1 MSWWNSF
8 KMLRFGIETVND
20 SIKGQPVRMELDT
33 FSIGL
38 NDRKT
43 YYHDHTKFVKLQA
56 ENFVLNNVFNKIGSK
71 LSSAY
76 FTTES
81 GNGELLD
88 KINNPNESQSKE
100 EFLKEFNNFIL
111 AAGWT
116 VIWKKY
122 KSFGNF
128 KTMELINL
136 NPDKTEPGDNN
147 ITTEIDDEAVTL
159 QYSDVIMF
167 YDSVRKKNKKGYS
180 RATPLRT
187 QINNIRD
194 AQIAKGIQ
202 IENSGTTIV
211 SPKQVSTGSNID
223 EGLNSPVPQLGGS
236 LKTQK
241 EEMEDRFS
249 GRGLSNRIIVSS
261 KGLDA
266 KNLSSELNTVKFYEI
281 VETDILAVYDAY
293 SFPIELSPYGKNA
306 TFENKETAEVSLIE
320 NEVLPLAKNLI
331 NSLNA
336 EFPTKEPIL
345 VSYKHLNSMSI
356 IEERIQNTNAKTIEQ
371 YGILLEKGAITL
383 KQFQDILKSKN
394 ILS

>member
-71 LSSAY
+71 LSSAH

-81 GNGELLD
+81 GSGELLD
-88 KINNPNESQSKE
+88 KINNPNEAQSKE

-136 NPDKTEPGDNN
+136 NPDKTELGDKSL
-147 ITTEIDDEAVTL
+147 TTEVNDKEETIL
-159 QYSDVIMF
+159 YSDVIMF
-167 YDSVRKKNKKGYS
+167 YDSVRKKDKKGYS
-180 RATPLRT
+180 RITPLRT

-223 EGLNSPVPQLGGS
+223 EGLNAPVPQMGGG

-241 EEMEDRFS
+241 EEMEERFS

-266 KNLSSELNTVKFYEI
+266 KNLSTELNTVKFYEI

-356 IEERIQNTNAKTIEQ
+356 IEQRIQNTNAKTIEQ